1 MIEEKKFYTC
11 KYDRPFKEIFLNEKN
26 KHLLKGLLETILK
39 VKINKIEIKPN
50 ERNSKNLEIKR
61 KHLDALIYTED
72 KKIGIELNSNA
83 KETYVRPRNASYIF
97 DVYSS
102 HTLIGEI
109 YNEEI
114 KIIQINL
121 SYNLKDK
128 EKVRVYKLRDKE
140 GKEYIE
146 NLYIYEINM
155 DYYKEIWYTKN
166 EKEKQANKY
175 LVMLDLGLKE
185 LKEFAKKEKV
195 VYEYMEKLES
205 LNESPEFHQYM
216 SHEED
221 ERKIY
226 NTRMYEA
233 TKKGLESGLKQG
245 LEKGLKQGLEQGL
258 EQGIEKTAKRMLE
271 MNMVVEDIMK
281 VTDLTKEQI
290 KNLK

>member
-1 MIEEKKFYTC
+1 
-11 KYDRPFKEIFLNEKN
+11 
-26 KHLLKGLLETILK
+26 
-39 VKINKIEIKPN
+39 
-50 ERNSKNLEIKR
+50 
-61 KHLDALIYTED
+61 
-72 KKIGIELNSNA
+72 
-83 KETYVRPRNASYIF
+83 
-97 DVYSS
+97 
-102 HTLIGEI
+102 
-109 YNEEI
+109 
-114 KIIQINL
+114 
-121 SYNLKDK
+121 
-128 EKVRVYKLRDKE
+128 
-140 GKEYIE
+140 
-146 NLYIYEINM
+146 M

-245 LEKGLKQGLEQGL
+245 IEQTKM
-258 EQGIEKTAKRMLE
+258 ETAKRLLE

-290 KNLK
+290 ENLK